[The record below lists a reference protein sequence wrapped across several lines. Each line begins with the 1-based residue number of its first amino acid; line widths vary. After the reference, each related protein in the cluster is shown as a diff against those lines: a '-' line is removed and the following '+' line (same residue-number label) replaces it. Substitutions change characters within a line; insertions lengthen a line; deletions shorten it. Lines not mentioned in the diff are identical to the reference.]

1 MRKIFVPTDFSESSE
16 IALKHAMK
24 ISEVTGAAIEAV
36 YVIHLGNDVLVS
48 DEGEIIDC
56 SKWDQERITQM
67 GSEAKV
73 KMEAWKQKVGDK
85 FSGKVRFGKPVEF
98 LLKEIA
104 VSDPSLVVIGKADS
118 GQLKNLFTGT
128 MTDQLI
134 RRSSVPFLVVQEEL
148 PKNGVRNLLISGHL
162 DLISQP
168 YLNLLDAFV
177 KMRGA
182 KMYVLPAKKRSEAK
196 EELPEILANYARQNN
211 WEIDETAQTG
221 HSDLSAALKQKD
233 EELNIDV
240 FAVTVRFRK
249 SFQLFGNKELYAL
262 TSQLHKP
269 ILIFNN

>member
-56 SKWDQERITQM
+56 SKWDQERIKVM
-67 GSEAKV
+67 GGEGKA
-73 KMEAWKQKVGDK
+73 KMEAWKQKVGDH
-85 FSGKVRFGKPVEF
+85 FTGKVRFGKPVEY

-162 DLISQP
+162 DLITQP
-168 YLNLLDAFV
+168 YLNLLDAFA

-196 EELPEILANYARQNN
+196 EDLPEILVNYAHQNS
-211 WEIDETAQTG
+211 WEIEETAQTG

>member
-67 GSEAKV
+67 GGEAKV

-162 DLISQP
+162 ELISQP

-196 EELPEILANYARQNN
+196 EELPEILVNYARQNN
-211 WEIDETAQTG
+211 WEIEETAQTG